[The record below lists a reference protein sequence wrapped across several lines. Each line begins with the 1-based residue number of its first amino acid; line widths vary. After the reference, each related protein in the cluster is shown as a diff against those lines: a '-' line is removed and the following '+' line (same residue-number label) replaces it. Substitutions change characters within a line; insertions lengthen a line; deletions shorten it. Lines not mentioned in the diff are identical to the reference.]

1 MKLHGQYDYDLEFAK
16 KISLEFTAAY
26 SDKASYH
33 AYHEAYAHILGS
45 REPKKF
51 LEIGL
56 FLSDNQHTDL
66 FAWEQI
72 FPTADIWGADIKS
85 HLLFERGRIKT
96 LFVDQSKVETFD
108 ALKEAIGNN
117 IDVILD
123 DASHVYELT
132 VNTFEQMF
140 ECVSE
145 GGVYLIEDMLV
156 NGANQGSWEQ
166 RLEDLISYIEDKG
179 LKYEAF
185 CTSMTN
191 TVVDSSV
198 LAIYK

>member
-1 MKLHGQYDYDLEFAK
+1 MKLHGEYDYDIGFAN

-33 AYHEAYAHILGS
+33 GYNEAYSHILFGKQYKS
-45 REPKKF
+45 F

-56 FLSDNQHTDL
+56 FLNDNQHTDL

-72 FPTADIWGADIKS
+72 LAPADIWGADIKE
-85 HLLFERGRIKT
+85 HLLFNRGKIRT
-96 LFVDQSKVETFD
+96 MFLDQSKDETF
-108 ALKEAIGNN
+108 APLKEAVGNQLD
-117 IDVILD
+117 IILD

-132 VNTFEQMF
+132 VNTFDHMF
-140 ECVSE
+140 ECLAD

-156 NGANQGSWEQ
+156 NGANPGSYEQ
-166 RLEDLISYIEDKG
+166 RLEDLVAYVEGKG
-179 LKYEAF
+179 LTYEAF
-185 CTSMTN
+185 GTSMTN
-191 TVVDSSV
+191 TIVDSSV